1 MRALIGFRA
10 QVLSLALTQRRRRVR
25 WRKKEGGRR
34 GGTGGREGREGVD
47 GYKVLFKG
55 GGSWR
60 LRNAPLGGKGQDGNL
75 FSVILYMSTAL
86 GGRVGSGKFG

>member
-1 MRALIGFRA
+1 MGGFCA
-10 QVLSLALTQRRRRVR
+10 FVVSPA
-25 WRKKEGGRR
+25 KGGGRR

-60 LRNAPLGGKGQDGNL
+60 IRNAPLGGRGQDGNL

-86 GGRVGSGKFG
+86 GGRVGSGNLG

>member
-55 GGSWR
+55 GGS
-60 LRNAPLGGKGQDGNL
+60 LEAPLCPLGGRGITEM
-75 FSVILYMSTAL
+75 FCCRRLYMFTAM
-86 GGRVGSGKFG
+86 GGRVGNGNLG

>member
-55 GGSWR
+55 GGS
-60 LRNAPLGGKGQDGNL
+60 LEAPLCPPWG
-75 FSVILYMSTAL
+75 
-86 GGRVGSGKFG
+86 